1 MAQNEYLVDGADMTT
16 VADAIRAKGGTTA
29 PLSFP
34 EGMASAV
41 RDIQSGEC
49 GIDVV
54 ITSNVTNVIDFGNV
68 LASAS
73 GSDQFV
79 FAIKSYKGAGPVQ
92 NQITAGAVKSNI
104 GGGIRYRDGEYHTLG
119 GWNSQYD
126 AGVTIGDVYTIWKYG
141 VVTDAAGKKE

>member
-41 RDIQSGEC
+41 RDIPSGEC

-54 ITSNVTNVIDFGNV
+54 ITSNVTNAVALGDA

-79 FAIKSYKGAGPVQ
+79 FAVKSYKGAGPVQ
-92 NQITAGAVKSNI
+92 NQIIAGAVNHNI
-104 GGGIRYRDGEYHTLG
+104 GGCIRYRDGAYGALG
-119 GWNSQYD
+119 GWNTQND
-126 AGVTIGDVYTIWKYG
+126 AGVTIGDVYTVWKYSLE
-141 VVTDAAGKKE
+141 TA

>member
-1 MAQNEYLVDGADMTT
+1 MAQNEYLVDGADMTA

-34 EGMASAV
+34 DGMAAAV
-41 RDIQSGEC
+41 RDIPSGEC

-54 ITSNVTNVIDFGNV
+54 ITSNVTNVSDFGNV

-79 FAIKSYKGAGPVQ
+79 FAVKSYKGTGPVK
-92 NQITAGAVKSNI
+92 NQIIAGAVKSNV
-104 GGGIRYRDGEYHTLG
+104 GGGIRYRDGGYYNLG

-126 AGVTIGDVYTIWKYG
+126 AGVTIGDVYTVWKY
-141 VVTDAAGKKE
+141 

>member
-41 RDIQSGEC
+41 RDIPSGEC

-54 ITSNVTNVIDFGNV
+54 ITSNVTNAEALGDA

-79 FAIKSYKGAGPVQ
+79 FAVKSYKGAGPVQ
-92 NQITAGAVKSNI
+92 NQIIAGAVNHNI
-104 GGGIRYRDGEYHTLG
+104 GGGIRYRDGAYGTLG
-119 GWNSQYD
+119 GWNTQYD
-126 AGVTIGDVYTIWKYG
+126 VGVTIGDVYTVWKYSLE
-141 VVTDAAGKKE
+141 TA

>member
-41 RDIQSGEC
+41 RDIPSGEC

-54 ITSNVTNVIDFGNV
+54 ITSNVTNAVALGDA

-79 FAIKSYKGAGPVQ
+79 FAVKSYKGAGPVQ
-92 NQITAGAVKSNI
+92 NQIIAGAVNHNT
-104 GGGIRYRDGEYHTLG
+104 GGGIRYRDGAYNTLS
-119 GWNSQYD
+119 GWNTQYD
-126 AGVTIGDVYTIWKYG
+126 AGVTIGDVYTVWKYSLE
-141 VVTDAAGKKE
+141 TA